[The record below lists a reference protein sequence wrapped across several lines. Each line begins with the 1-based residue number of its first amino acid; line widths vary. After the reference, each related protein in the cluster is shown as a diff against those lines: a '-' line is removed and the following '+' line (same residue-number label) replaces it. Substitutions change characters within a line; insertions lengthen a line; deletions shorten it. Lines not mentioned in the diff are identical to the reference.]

1 MARRLVSME
10 NKNTKNKSKNY
21 MKRQIKYP
29 SEKTLQKRVGY
40 TELIPKA
47 RYNGV
52 VCPKCG
58 CREFSLYRIKVNTVA
73 YCTKCLSYIKFV
85 SKEDLEKIVERHTGV
100 KKITKARASVKANN
114 YDEE

>member
-1 MARRLVSME
+1 ME

-85 SKEDLEKIVERHTGV
+85 SKEDLEKIVERYTGV
-100 KKITKARASVKANN
+100 KKITKARASVKASN

>member
-47 RYNGV
+47 KYNGI

-58 CREFSLYRIKVNTVA
+58 CHEFSLYRIKVNTVA

-85 SKEDLEKIVERHTGV
+85 SKEDLEKIVERYTGV
-100 KKITKARASVKANN
+100 KKSQNPVQA
-114 YDEE
+114 

>member
-1 MARRLVSME
+1 MARRLVSVE

-47 RYNGV
+47 RYNGI

-85 SKEDLEKIVERHTGV
+85 SKEDLEKIVERYTGV
-100 KKITKARASVKANN
+100 KKSQK
-114 YDEE
+114 

>member
-1 MARRLVSME
+1 MARRLVS
-10 NKNTKNKSKNY
+10 TKNKSKNY

-29 SEKTLQKRVGY
+29 SEKTLKKRVGY

-47 RYNGV
+47 KYNGI

-85 SKEDLEKIVERHTGV
+85 SKEDLEKIVERYTGV
-100 KKITKARASVKANN
+100 KKSQK
-114 YDEE
+114 

>member
-10 NKNTKNKSKNY
+10 NKDTKNKSKNY

-40 TELIPKA
+40 TELISKA
-47 RYNGV
+47 KYNGI
-52 VCPKCG
+52 VCQKCG

-85 SKEDLEKIVERHTGV
+85 SKEDLEKIVERYTGV
-100 KKITKARASVKANN
+100 KQRKKSQNPVQA
-114 YDEE
+114 

>member
-1 MARRLVSME
+1 MG

-21 MKRQIKYP
+21 VKRQIKYP
-29 SEKTLQKRVGY
+29 SEKTLRKRVGY
-40 TELIPKA
+40 TELIPKT
-47 RYNGV
+47 RYNGI

-85 SKEDLEKIVERHTGV
+85 SKEDIEKIVSSYTGV
-100 KKITKARASVKANN
+100 KTSN
-114 YDEE
+114 YGKKRD

>member
-1 MARRLVSME
+1 ME

-47 RYNGV
+47 KYNGI
-52 VCPKCG
+52 VCPKMW
-58 CREFSLYRIKVNTVA
+58 L
-73 YCTKCLSYIKFV
+73 
-85 SKEDLEKIVERHTGV
+85 
-100 KKITKARASVKANN
+100 
-114 YDEE
+114 

>member
-1 MARRLVSME
+1 ME
-10 NKNTKNKSKNY
+10 NKSTKNKSKNY

-47 RYNGV
+47 KYNGI

-85 SKEDLEKIVERHTGV
+85 RRPRKNCGAVHWRQ
-100 KKITKARASVKANN
+100 KITKVIVSVKASN
-114 YDEE
+114 YDGE

>member
-40 TELIPKA
+40 TELIPKTH
-47 RYNGV
+47 YNGI

-85 SKEDLEKIVERHTGV
+85 SKEDLEKIVERYTGV
-100 KKITKARASVKANN
+100 KKSQK
-114 YDEE
+114 

>member
-47 RYNGV
+47 KYNGI

-58 CREFSLYRIKVNTVA
+58 YHEFSLYRIKVNTVA

-85 SKEDLEKIVERHTGV
+85 SKEDLEKIVERYTGV
-100 KKITKARASVKANN
+100 KKSQNQEQA
-114 YDEE
+114 

>member
-1 MARRLVSME
+1 
-10 NKNTKNKSKNY
+10 

-47 RYNGV
+47 RYNGI

-85 SKEDLEKIVERHTGV
+85 SKEDLEKIVSAYTGV
-100 KKITKARASVKANN
+100 KTSN
-114 YDEE
+114 YGKKRGLKPAFLLQKWGWR

>member
-1 MARRLVSME
+1 ME

-47 RYNGV
+47 KYNGI
-52 VCPKCG
+52 VCP
-58 CREFSLYRIKVNTVA
+58 
-73 YCTKCLSYIKFV
+73 KCLSYIKFV
-85 SKEDLEKIVERHTGV
+85 SKEDLEKIVERYTGV
-100 KKITKARASVKANN
+100 KKSQK
-114 YDEE
+114 

>member
-1 MARRLVSME
+1 ME

-21 MKRQIKYP
+21 MKRQIKRP

-47 RYNGV
+47 KYNGI

-58 CREFSLYRIKVNTVA
+58 CREFSLYRIKVHTVA
-73 YCTKCLSYIKFV
+73 YCAKCLSYIKFV
-85 SKEDLEKIVERHTGV
+85 SKEDLEKIVERYTGV
-100 KKITKARASVKANN
+100 KKSQKQGQA
-114 YDEE
+114 

>member
-47 RYNGV
+47 KYNGI

-85 SKEDLEKIVERHTGV
+85 SKEDLEKIVERYTGV
-100 KKITKARASVKANN
+100 KKSQNPVQA
-114 YDEE
+114 

>member
-1 MARRLVSME
+1 MARRLVSVE

-40 TELIPKA
+40 TELISKA
-47 RYNGV
+47 KYNGI

-58 CREFSLYRIKVNTVA
+58 CRELSLYRIKVNTVA

-85 SKEDLEKIVERHTGV
+85 SKEDLEKIVERYTGV
-100 KKITKARASVKANN
+100 KQRKKSQNQEQA
-114 YDEE
+114 

>member
-1 MARRLVSME
+1 ME

-21 MKRQIKYP
+21 IKRQIKYP

-40 TELIPKA
+40 TELISKA
-47 RYNGV
+47 KYNGI

-58 CREFSLYRIKVNTVA
+58 CHEFSLYRINVNTVA

-85 SKEDLEKIVERHTGV
+85 SKEDLEKIVERYTGV
-100 KKITKARASVKANN
+100 KQRKKSQNPVQA
-114 YDEE
+114 